1 MITVVDLGIGNVA
14 AFVNLYSRLH
24 ISVRVARNSTE
35 LQTSEK
41 LILPGVGSFDNFM
54 DRLDELEMRETL
66 NELVLDKKIPIL
78 GVCVGMQVLADS
90 SDEGSRN
97 GLGWI
102 PGNVR
107 MLKIHDL
114 PHKLK
119 IPHMGWNYPI
129 PVSESP
135 LFSELDEESRFYFL
149 HSYYF
154 DAKSVSDVVAEVFYG
169 GIFPC
174 AVNYK
179 NIYGVQFHPEKSH
192 QYGERLLKNFAEL

>member
-1 MITVVDLGIGNVA
+1 MITIVDLSIGNVA
-14 AFVNLYSRLH
+14 AFVNLYNRLH
-24 ISVRVARNSTE
+24 IPVRVVRNSIE
-35 LQTSEK
+35 LQTAEK

-54 DRLDELEMRETL
+54 NRLDDLGMLETL
-66 NELVLDKKIPIL
+66 NELVLGKKIPIL

-107 MLKIHDL
+107 LLKSLAL
-114 PHKLK
+114 PHRFKT
-119 IPHMGWNYPI
+119 PHMGWNYPI
-129 PVSESP
+129 PLNKSP
-135 LFSELDEESRFYFL
+135 LFSKLDEESRFYFL

-154 DAKSVSDVVAEVFYG
+154 DTKSVSDVIAEVSYG
-169 GIFPC
+169 SVFPC
-174 AVNYK
+174 AVNYN